1 MITTKITKKCKGR
14 PKCFDRQEALEKAK
28 NIFCYQGYQG
38 TSIAQLTES
47 MGIKPP
53 SLYAEFG
60 DKEKLFIE
68 VLDSYYAPYKEEV
81 NRIFKEQKTTDAAFK
96 SIFDLSKS
104 FHTQGIYVGC
114 LIVNSSINS
123 FDEDTLIGAKLKE
136 IHNEN
141 ECRLCERIDKGKI
154 DGDVASHVDTKRT
167 ARYVNGVLA
176 GAAVIARG
184 QKSSD
189 AVKDLLEQGFISF
202 KSIIKP

>member
-1 MITTKITKKCKGR
+1 MITKKITKKCKGR
-14 PKCFDRQEALEKAK
+14 PKCFDRQDALEKAK
-28 NIFCYQGYQG
+28 NMFCSLGYQG
-38 TSIAQLTES
+38 TSIAQLTEA

-68 VLDSYYAPYKEEV
+68 VLDFYYAPYREEL
-81 NRIFKEQKTTDAAFK
+81 NKIFNGKKSTDDTFKE
-96 SIFDLSKS
+96 IFNLSKS

-123 FDEDTLIGAKLKE
+123 FDVDTLIGEKLKA

-141 ECRLCERIDKGKI
+141 ENRLCKRIDQGKK
-154 DGDVASHVDTKRT
+154 DGDVALHLDSKRT

-189 AVKDLLEQGFISF
+189 AVIDLLEQGFMSF
-202 KSIIKP
+202 QYLIKK